1 MSLARSVCCQER
13 IHLPSRTLAPA
24 IGAKYSPAV
33 RPESKVRT
41 RRPRLMVAFGA
52 STATTALL
60 ILHQPAWAAPQGGN
74 VVAGSATI
82 SQSGNTTTID
92 QSTNKA
98 IIDWQSFS
106 VGKQETVD
114 FNQPSSSSV
123 TLNRVTGNETSVI
136 AGAINAN
143 GQVFLVNSNGIL
155 FTGTSQV
162 NVGGLVAS
170 TLDISNADF
179 LAGNYVFSGSSTK
192 SVVNRGA
199 LTAADGG
206 YVSLMGKTV
215 SNEGV
220 ITATLGTVALSSG
233 SKISLNFD
241 GNSLVDVTIDEGVM
255 NALVENRQLIKA
267 DGGKVIMTAKAAD
280 SVLSAQV
287 NNTGVIQA
295 RTMAQLTG
303 GGTTYKKGSV
313 TLKATGGTTKV
324 SGTLDASAP
333 NGGDGG
339 TVTVTGHTV
348 KIADQAVVTTL
359 AATGATGSLAI
370 TADQLA
376 VAEQNG
382 ILDQFRRYITG
393 DDGSVLT
400 STQVAG
406 LLALN
411 NVTLASANG
420 DFDIDSGVSW
430 SANTKLTLVAA
441 SDININAPITATGT
455 RAGLVMNYGGDYVIA
470 SGASVTLSGADA
482 SLAINGQSYTLIHTM
497 AQLAAISPIIRDAD
511 GNPVLDPDS
520 MMPTYTDGSGYYAL
534 AQDLDASETTYDR
547 AVINSFT
554 SGTLAG
560 MGHTISNLTI
570 SATTA
575 DMYRQYPDA
584 VFIGSIGTFSD
595 GAGSAT
601 VRDLGLVNVNIE
613 GGGVA
618 AGLVG
623 YNFGTI
629 SNVYVIGKVTGGYE
643 VAGLASFN
651 NGLITNSHTDVVVTA
666 VNGGSYIGGLVG
678 FNSVRGVISHSY
690 ATGPVTAAG
699 VTLPDGGILVSASVG
714 GLAGVNAGSIDSSY
728 ATGTV
733 TTTNSV
739 DVGGLVGTNY
749 NFGYGIPGE
758 GTISNSYATGN
769 VTTTFTNQYL
779 GQPGFGVGGLVGHND
794 QGTIIGSS
802 ASGNVTVTAVGSD
815 MFTYSVGGLVGYNL
829 YGTISNSSASGN
841 VTGNG
846 NVYEIGGLVGT
857 NMTVEGEGGG
867 GVSNSTASGN
877 VTGHD
882 AGGLFGAQGGDA
894 STVTNSSSSGAVN
907 GVGGTPTVQPWQAAV
922 AAVQSA
928 SNAAMVAATT
938 GAQQTA
944 DNPPS
949 AAQATAGSAATAALS
964 GPSVASHVDDRAA
977 PTPTTSWRELEEA
990 RRKRAAQQQA
1000 RPSSAPKG
1008 GFGGTIRSID
1018 VDGQHFELEKDS
1030 SPVAPAPAAPAQ
1042 PAAPVQ

>member
-1 MSLARSVCCQER
+1 MPVFAPTGLILSAHPRGARS
-13 IHLPSRTLAPA
+13 HNAPA
-24 IGAKYSPAV
+24 LTPFSDPRAQAGFAGRRRPVFATMTATAALLTLQQPAV
-33 RPESKVRT
+33 
-41 RRPRLMVAFGA
+41 
-52 STATTALL
+52 
-60 ILHQPAWAAPQGGN
+60 AAPQGGN

-82 SQSGNTTTID
+82 SQSGNTTTIN

-98 IIDWQSFS
+98 IINWQNFS

-123 TLNRVTGNETSVI
+123 TLNRVIGNETSII

-143 GQVFLVNSNGIL
+143 GQVFIVNSAGIL

-179 LAGNYVFSGSSTK
+179 LAGNYVFSGSSTG

-206 YVSLMGKTV
+206 YISLMGKTV
-215 SNEGV
+215 SNAGV

-233 SKISLNFD
+233 SKVTLNFD
-241 GNSLVDVTIDEGVM
+241 GNSLVDVSIDQGVM
-255 NALVENRQLIKA
+255 NALVENKQLIKA

-280 SVLSAQV
+280 AVLSAQV

-303 GGTTYKKGSV
+303 GGTTTKKGAV
-313 TLKATGGTTKV
+313 TLKATGGTTRV
-324 SGTLDASAP
+324 SGKIDASAP
-333 NGGDGG
+333 TGGDGG
-339 TVTVTGHTV
+339 SITVSGNKVAL
-348 KIADQAVVTTL
+348 ADGAVISTL
-359 AATGATGSLAI
+359 AATGTTGSLAI
-370 TADQLA
+370 TADRLA

-382 ILDQFRRYITG
+382 VLDQFRRYITG

-400 STQVAG
+400 SSQVAG

-411 NVTLASANG
+411 NVTLASASG
-420 DFDIDSGVSW
+420 SLDIDGGVSW
-430 SANTKLTLVAA
+430 SANTKLALAA
-441 SDININAPITATGT
+441 TNDININASITATGT
-455 RAGLVMNYGGDYVIA
+455 RAGLVMNYGGDYIIA

-497 AQLAAISPIIRDAD
+497 AQLEAISPIIRDAN

-520 MMPTYTDGSGYYAL
+520 MMPSYTDGSGYYAL
-534 AQDLDASETTYDR
+534 AQNLDASGTTYDR
-547 AVINSFT
+547 AVINSLT

-570 SATTA
+570 NATTA
-575 DMYRQYPDA
+575 DMYGQYADA
-584 VFIGSIGTFSD
+584 VFIGTVGTFSD

-601 VRDLGLVNVNIE
+601 VRDLGLVNVNVE
-613 GGGVA
+613 GGMVA

-623 YNFGTI
+623 YNFGTL
-629 SNVYVIGKVTGGYE
+629 SNVYVTGKVTGGYE

-651 NGLITNSHTDVVVTA
+651 NGLVTNSHADVAVTA

-714 GLAGVNAGSIDSSY
+714 GLAGVNAGSINNSY

-733 TTTNSV
+733 TTHDSV

-749 NFGYGIPGE
+749 NFGFGVPGE

-769 VTTTFTNQYL
+769 VSATFTNQYL

-794 QGTIIGSS
+794 QGTISGSS
-802 ASGNVTVTAVGSD
+802 ASGNVTVTTSGSD
-815 MFTYSVGGLVGYNL
+815 IFTYSVGGLVGYNL
-829 YGTISNSSASGN
+829 FGTISNSSASGN

-857 NMTVEGEGGG
+857 NITVQGEGGG

-877 VTGHD
+877 VAGHD
-882 AGGLFGAQGGDA
+882 AGGLVGAQGGDP

-907 GVGGTPTVQPWQAAV
+907 GVGGTPAVQPWQAAV
-922 AAVQSA
+922 TAVQSA
-928 SNAAMVAATT
+928 ANAAMVSATT
-938 GAQQTA
+938 GAQATA
-944 DNPPS
+944 NNPPS
-949 AAQATAGSAATAALS
+949 AVQAKAGSAATAALS
-964 GPSVASHVDDRAA
+964 GPSVASHIDDRAA
-977 PTPTTSWRELEEA
+977 PPPATSLRELEEA
-990 RRKRAAQQQA
+990 RRKRASAQQA
-1000 RPSSAPKG
+1000 RPAVARQP

-1018 VDGQHFELEKDS
+1018 VDGQHFDLEKDS
-1030 SPVAPAPAAPAQ
+1030 SPAAPAAPTQPAAPAPAAR
-1042 PAAPVQ
+1042 